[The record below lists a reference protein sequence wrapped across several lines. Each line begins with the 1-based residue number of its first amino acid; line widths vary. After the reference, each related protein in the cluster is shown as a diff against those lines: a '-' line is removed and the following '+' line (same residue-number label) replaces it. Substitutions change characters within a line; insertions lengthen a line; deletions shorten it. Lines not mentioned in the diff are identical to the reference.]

1 MHDAVSGRRIGV
13 IGSHGAVGGLV
24 VELLRQAGCEVAC
37 GNRTRRSPEERTAI
51 IDARRPET
59 IREFAQ
65 GHEVVVNC
73 AGPSYLI
80 GDAVAAALPAGVI
93 YVDPFGGNAFDGDAG
108 QQARIINVGCTP
120 GLSGLLTR
128 HLAGLLDDCESVM
141 VCCGGREK
149 GGVAGFADIILST
162 RAGYGH
168 PNRMIIDGELADHEA
183 SRWEA
188 EDTDAF
194 PDDAEVLR
202 SVFVTDELRM
212 VARDCRIRRLNGL
225 LVIPDRDSLHLLL
238 KAMTHGD
245 LDDHQELMQ
254 LFAEIDA
261 AKSHLDSGRDHW
273 FILQVAA
280 RGTVDG
286 RPVRTSI
293 SVRADN
299 SSILTAILVVQAVLL
314 ALEAGC
320 APGVQWGHE
329 FLRAPAVLDALG
341 MNGIEVRETPPISVS
356 AIPDWAEE
364 DDSGFI

>member
-1 MHDAVSGRRIGV
+1 LHDAVSGRRIGV

-168 PNRMIIDGELADHEA
+168 PNRMIIDGEC
-183 SRWEA
+183 
-188 EDTDAF
+188 
-194 PDDAEVLR
+194 
-202 SVFVTDELRM
+202 DELPEGAFYM
-212 VARDCRIRRLNGL
+212 VGSIDEAFE
-225 LVIPDRDSLHLLL
+225 
-238 KAMTHGD
+238 KAKK
-245 LDDHQELMQ
+245 L
-254 LFAEIDA
+254 
-261 AKSHLDSGRDHW
+261 AK
-273 FILQVAA
+273 
-280 RGTVDG
+280 
-286 RPVRTSI
+286 
-293 SVRADN
+293 
-299 SSILTAILVVQAVLL
+299 
-314 ALEAGC
+314 
-320 APGVQWGHE
+320 
-329 FLRAPAVLDALG
+329 
-341 MNGIEVRETPPISVS
+341 
-356 AIPDWAEE
+356 
-364 DDSGFI
+364 